1 MGTGLTCNPV
11 KEERGRKCGQG
22 LPGWDTWSWDGE
34 DWDTDVQSKKGRD
47 EVREEI
53 VEIQE
58 LEYGA
63 VSKDS
68 KADDT

>member
-1 MGTGLTCNPV
+1 M
-11 KEERGRKCGQG
+11 
-22 LPGWDTWSWDGE
+22 
-34 DWDTDVQSKKGRD
+34 QSKKGRD
-47 EVREEI
+47 EVKEEI